1 MMGPMEEKDL
11 YAALGVARG
20 ASNEEIRAAYRKLA
34 RKYHPDVNPGD
45 AKAEEHF
52 KEVAFAYDVLSD
64 PDKRSRYD
72 EFGVQG
78 LAPGF
83 DPEQARSWKRWSEGA
98 QRSPFHESFEADF
111 DLEDLLSHLGG
122 LGGAG
127 RRGAGAW
134 RTMPLRG
141 RDAHAEVEVD
151 FLDAAMAREV
161 RLQLAGRE
169 TLRVRIPP
177 GAEDGT
183 RVRLAGKGEP
193 GAESGPPG
201 DLYVSLRVRPHPF
214 FRREGADLHVQVPVT
229 IPELVLGASIEVPT
243 PEGPVAMKVPPRS
256 RPGQRLRL
264 RGKGARRPGKPDR
277 GDLYVELEA
286 TLPEGDD
293 ARLEELARQMEGL
306 YAGSDPRARLRSSS

>member
-20 ASNEEIRAAYRKLA
+20 APSEEIRAAYRKLA

-45 AKAEEHF
+45 AKAEERF
-52 KEVAFAYDVLSD
+52 KEAAFAYDVLSD
-64 PDKRSRYD
+64 PEKRSRYD

-122 LGGAG
+122 LGGTG
-127 RRGAGAW
+127 RGAGAW

-141 RDAHAEVEVD
+141 RDAQAEVEVD

-161 RLQLAGRE
+161 RLELAGRE

-193 GAESGPPG
+193 GREDGPPG

-243 PEGPVAMKVPPRS
+243 PDGPVAMKVPPRS

-264 RGKGARRPGKPDR
+264 RGKGARRTGKPDR
-277 GDLYVELEA
+277 GDLYVELAA

-306 YAGSDPRARLRSSS
+306 YGADPRARLRSSS